1 MAEDKETKDKE
12 SKVTDIGTALADI
25 QRRAD
30 ERKKVVDANN
40 KALSDKRAARSAARK
55 PLQTGDARLVGL
67 ATFGTAPKKRRT
79 TK

>member
-1 MAEDKETKDKE
+1 MAEEKKEKE
-12 SKVTDIGTALADI
+12 QKVTDIGTALADI
-25 QRRAD
+25 EKRAAERR
-30 ERKKVVDANN
+30 KVVDANS

-67 ATFGTAPKKRRT
+67 ATFSTVPKKRIT